1 MHSRFAQCHWN
12 TKESQFCALLP
23 GPFSMVFTHMGLG
36 ISWWQCSLFPL
47 ENRKAVGCPV
57 LFQCSGFQRLGPPS
71 VPHSNLQG
79 IFQLAM
85 FDDRRVYINSRK
97 KQVAKKSSPMLER
110 TSSLWHGDIGWFFWK
125 SDTGKDSFKLRSTA
139 THDNYVSPKKQAA
152 LACWS
157 WKPHFIPFPGP
168 SSRSSAWS
176 LTVCPFWASI
186 ERPTLPWIA
195 SVECQPSSWLAPWR
209 WWKRGGSSAIGL
221 ARYHWSQ
228 FFCSVSAGGVHF

>member
-1 MHSRFAQCHWN
+1 M
-12 TKESQFCALLP
+12 
-23 GPFSMVFTHMGLG
+23 
-36 ISWWQCSLFPL
+36 
-47 ENRKAVGCPV
+47 
-57 LFQCSGFQRLGPPS
+57 QRLPTS
-71 VPHSNLQG
+71 WISLRSHSNLQG

-85 FDDRRVYINSRK
+85 FDDRRVYKLSEKAGSQK
-97 KQVAKKSSPMLER
+97 KFPMLER

-157 WKPHFIPFPGP
+157 WKPHFILFPGP

-209 WWKRGGSSAIGL
+209 WWKRGG
-221 ARYHWSQ
+221 HPQ
-228 FFCSVSAGGVHF
+228 